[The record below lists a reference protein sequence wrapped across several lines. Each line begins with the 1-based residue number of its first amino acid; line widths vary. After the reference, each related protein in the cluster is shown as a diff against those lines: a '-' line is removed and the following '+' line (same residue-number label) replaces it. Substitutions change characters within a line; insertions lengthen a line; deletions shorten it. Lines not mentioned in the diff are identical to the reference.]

1 VCRFLSTSCRY
12 LPARLGVTD
21 AFFQGIADLLEHT
34 SLFSNLVIKDDVNV
48 HLDSELDSHTVR
60 FCQLLEVHG
69 FVQHV
74 ALTPTHRAGHL
85 LDVFMT
91 RSEQTVLSVSVDP
104 LMPSD
109 QLPIT
114 AVMQVCVPRYCERF
128 VVVGER
134 SIMTC
139 LLMLCGILC

>member
-1 VCRFLSTSCRY
+1 MHVVQTLVTDCQAETYRPGSVS
-12 LPARLGVTD
+12 VTD
-21 AFFQGIADLLEHT
+21 ADVADLLERT
-34 SLFSNLVIKDDVNV
+34 SLFSNLVIMDDVNV
-48 HLDSELDSHTVR
+48 LLGSELDPHTVG

-74 ALTPTHRAGHL
+74 PTPRHRAGHL

-91 RSEQTVLSVSVDP
+91 LSEQTVLSVSVDP

-114 AVMQVCVPRYCERF
+114 AVMQVCVPRCCERF
-128 VVVGER
+128 VVVEER

-139 LLMLCGILC
+139 